1 LSPPPRSKR
10 ANEPPPKL
18 TGKNLAKALRE
29 SFAFI
34 RRAFGLVWK
43 SSPSLTVALGL
54 VTLLVAAVPPA
65 IAYTGKRIVDE
76 VLKGSMD
83 GTIRWVAVELGLVA
97 LQASLTRGLGLVR
110 SILGS
115 RLGTDVNVA
124 ILERA
129 TALELRHFEDAD
141 FYDRLSRARREASSR
156 PMSLVTE
163 SFALAQNLL
172 TLAGYAV
179 LLLQFSPWV
188 VLVLLVATI
197 PATIAEMKFSKATF
211 RMRNWRS
218 PDARKLAYLEYVLA
232 NDEHAKEVK
241 LFGLGP
247 MFLERYKELAER
259 FHQEDSK
266 LATRRSVVTT
276 LLALLATAAFY
287 AAYGA
292 MAILA
297 ATAKLTLGNMT
308 MYVLAFRSGQS
319 SFQSILSGIGSIY
332 EHNLYMS
339 NLFAYLDGTVAAED
353 EAKAALPELP
363 SKPDDAAGDG
373 DATELGIRLE
383 NVSFQYPGQ
392 AKEDKWVLRNVD
404 LFIPRGQSVALVG
417 QNGAGKTTFVKLLT
431 RLYEPTEGRIL
442 LDGKDLRR
450 WDRTALLAR
459 FGVVFQDF
467 NQYQLKLR
475 ENVGVGSVEH
485 LEEVPRIER
494 AVTQG
499 GAEALVSGM
508 TSGLETQMGRWFQ
521 DGVEL
526 SGGQWQK
533 VALARGFMREQADIL
548 VLDEP
553 TAALDAEAEHAVFD
567 RFKHLAKGRTTLII
581 SHRFPTVRMADR
593 ILVLE
598 KGAILED
605 GTHDQLVAANKTYA
619 HLYNMQAEGYA

>member
-1 LSPPPRSKR
+1 LSPPRGPRG
-10 ANEPPPKL
+10 NEPPAKL
-18 TGKNLAKALRE
+18 TATSLKKAIRD
-29 SFAFI
+29 SVAYT
-34 RRAFGLVWK
+34 RRAFALVWR
-43 SSPSLTVALGL
+43 SSRRLTVALAL

-65 IAYTGKRIVDE
+65 IALAGKRIVDA
-76 VLKGSMD
+76 VVARSRD
-83 GTIRWVAVELGLVA
+83 DTITWVGVELGLVI
-97 LQASLTRGLGLVR
+97 LQAMLMRGLGLIR

-129 TALELRHFEDAD
+129 TALELRHFEDPE
-141 FYDRLSRARREASSR
+141 FYDKLSRARREASSR

-163 SFALAQNLL
+163 SFSLVQNIL
-172 TLAGYAV
+172 TLVGYGA
-179 LLLQFSPWV
+179 LLLQFSGWV
-188 VLVLLVATI
+188 VLALMVATV
-197 PATIAEMKFSKATF
+197 PATIAEMRFSKATF
-211 RMRNWRS
+211 RLRNWRS
-218 PDARKLAYLEYVLA
+218 PDSRRLIYLEYVLA

-247 MFLERYKELAER
+247 MFLARYKELAER
-259 FHQEDSK
+259 FHAEDSK
-266 LATRRSVVTT
+266 LATRRSIVTS
-276 LLALLATAAFY
+276 LLSLLATGAFY
-287 AAYGA
+287 VSYGA
-292 MAILA
+292 MALLA
-297 ATAKLTLGNMT
+297 AASKLTLGNMT

-319 SFQSILSGIGSIY
+319 AFQSILSGIGSIY

-353 EAKAALPELP
+353 EAKA
-363 SKPDDAAGDG
+363 KPLLVEAGTAPKLLAEG
-373 DATELGIRLE
+373 KSEQGIRFE
-383 NVSFQYPGQ
+383 NVSFRYPGQ
-392 AKEDKWVLRNVD
+392 KKDDKWVLRNVD
-404 LFIPRGQSVALVG
+404 LYIPRGQSVALVG
-417 QNGAGKTTFVKLLT
+417 QNGAGKTTLVKLVT
-431 RLYEPTEGRIL
+431 RLYEPTEGRVL
-442 LDGKDLRR
+442 LDGKDLRA
-450 WDRTALLAR
+450 WDRAELLAR

-494 AVTQG
+494 AVEQG
-499 GAEALVSGM
+499 GAHALVANLA
-508 TSGLETQMGRWFQ
+508 TGLETPLGRWFQ

-553 TAALDAEAEHAVFD
+553 TAALDAEAEQAVFE
-567 RFKHLAKGRTTLII
+567 RFRELSKGKTTLII

-598 KGAILED
+598 NNGISED
-605 GTHDQLVAANKTYA
+605 GTHDALLAADKTYA
-619 HLYNMQAEGYA
+619 HLYSMQAAGYL